1 MAFVFTLTFNFEL
14 NHSLQV
20 GDNVYW
26 TSTSSLGGFDQQA
39 NISGQQHLGVVQ
51 NIVSPNNLGQ
61 HDVVVF
67 SEYTDPTGAP
77 IPTIYPPPFGAFIS
91 FSKSR
96 AVNNNELL
104 GYYALLKFENDSNVA
119 ATLWAVGT
127 EITENSK

>member
-1 MAFVFTLTFNFEL
+1 MAFVFTLTFDFEL
-14 NHSLQV
+14 NTSLQV

-26 TSTSSLGGFDQQA
+26 TITSPSGGFQQQA

-51 NIVSPNNLGQ
+51 NIVSPTLSAQ
-61 HDVVVF
+61 HDVIVF
-67 SEYTDPTGAP
+67 SEYDTLGVPT
-77 IPTIYPPPFGAFIS
+77 PTIYPPPPGAYIS

-104 GYYALLKFENDSNVA
+104 GYYALLKFENDDNKEA
-119 ATLWAVGT
+119 KLWSVGT

>member
-1 MAFVFTLTFNFEL
+1 MAFVLTLTFNFEL

-39 NISGQQHLGVVQ
+39 SISGQQHLGVVQ
-51 NIVSPNNLGQ
+51 NIVSPNAMGMYE
-61 HDVVVF
+61 VIVF
-67 SEYTDPTGAP
+67 SEYDVGGVP
-77 IPTIYPPPFGAFIS
+77 IPTVYPPPVGAFIS

-104 GYYALLKFENDSNVA
+104 GYYALLKFENDDNKEA
-119 ATLWAVGT
+119 KLWAVGT

>member
-1 MAFVFTLTFNFEL
+1 MALVFTLTFDFEL
-14 NHSLQV
+14 NTSLQV

-26 TSTSSLGGFDQQA
+26 TSTGSLGGFDQQA
-39 NISGQQHLGVVQ
+39 NISSQQHLGVVQ

-61 HDVVVF
+61 HDVIVF
-67 SEYTDPTGAP
+67 SEYDVLGVP
-77 IPTIYPPPFGAFIS
+77 ISSIYPPPPGAYIS

-104 GYYALLKFENDSNVA
+104 GYYALLKFENDSNHPA
-119 ATLWAVGT
+119 KLWAVGT

>member
-1 MAFVFTLTFNFEL
+1 MAFVFTLTFDFEL
-14 NHSLQV
+14 NTSLQV

-51 NIVSPNNLGQ
+51 NIASPNNFGQ
-61 HDVVVF
+61 HDVIVF
-67 SEYTDPTGAP
+67 SEYDVLGVP
-77 IPTIYPPPFGAFIS
+77 INTIYPPPPGAYIS

-104 GYYALLKFENDSNVA
+104 GYYALLKFENDDNKEA
-119 ATLWAVGT
+119 KLWSVGT

>member
-1 MAFVFTLTFNFEL
+1 MAFVFTLTFEFEL
-14 NHSLQV
+14 NHSLQT

-39 NISGQQHLGVVQ
+39 NISNQQHLGVVR

-61 HDVVVF
+61 HDVIVF
-67 SEYTDPTGAP
+67 SEYDVSGVP
-77 IPTIYPPPFGAFIS
+77 IPTIYPPPPGAYIS

-96 AVNNNELL
+96 NVNNNELL
-104 GYYALLKFENDSNVA
+104 GYYNLLRFENDDNRDA
-119 ATLWAVGT
+119 KLWAVGT

>member
-1 MAFVFTLTFNFEL
+1 MAFVFTLTFDFEL
-14 NHSLQV
+14 NTSLQV

-26 TSTSSLGGFDQQA
+26 TTTSSLGGFDQQA

-51 NIVSPNNLGQ
+51 NVVSPNNLGQ
-61 HDVVVF
+61 HEVIVF
-67 SEYTDPTGAP
+67 SEYDVLGVP
-77 IPTIYPPPFGAFIS
+77 IPTIYPPPPNAYIS

-104 GYYALLKFENDSNVA
+104 GYYALLKFENDDNKEA
-119 ATLWAVGT
+119 KLWSVGT

>member
-1 MAFVFTLTFNFEL
+1 MAFVFTLTFDFEL
-14 NHSLQV
+14 NTSLQV

-26 TSTSSLGGFDQQA
+26 TSTSSLGGFQQQA

-61 HDVVVF
+61 HDVIVF
-67 SEYTDPTGAP
+67 SEYDTLGVPT
-77 IPTIYPPPFGAFIS
+77 PTIYPPPAGAYIS

-104 GYYALLKFENDSNVA
+104 GYYALLKFENDDNKEA
-119 ATLWAVGT
+119 KLWSVGT

>member
-1 MAFVFTLTFNFEL
+1 MAFVFTLTFDFEL
-14 NHSLQV
+14 NTSLQV

-26 TSTSSLGGFDQQA
+26 TSTSSLGGFDQQP

-51 NIVSPNNLGQ
+51 NLLSPNSVGK
-61 HDVVVF
+61 HEVIVY
-67 SEYTDPTGAP
+67 SEYDVGGVP
-77 IPTIYPPPFGAFIS
+77 IPNIYPPPPGAYIS

-104 GYYALLKFENDSNVA
+104 GYYALIKFENNDDKEA
-119 ATLWAVGT
+119 KLWSVGT